1 MFASLR
7 LCVIYFKS
15 IVKMTLAE
23 AQKLDFALVENFQS
37 LYQDVQQSALF
48 SDSKTFTDAVAKGSL
63 NEILEDYQKQQKCS
77 DFDIHVFVENHFI
90 LPAEKPTGYQSD
102 LNKPIRLHIEDLWDV
117 LTRQPEDT
125 GGTLIPLPYPYVIPG
140 GRFREIYYWDSYFT
154 LLGLQTSQR
163 FDLVESMV
171 NNFAY
176 LIDRIGFI
184 PNGNRTYYL
193 GRSQPPF
200 FSLMISLLAK
210 IKGEIVWKTYL
221 PQLEK
226 EYSFWMRGQDEVNSS
241 TLRLVKMPDGSILN
255 RYWDDIPLPRP
266 EAYKEDVELAEH
278 ITDQL
283 PEDIYRHVRAAA
295 ESGWD
300 FSSRWFKDGK
310 NMTTIHTTDI
320 IPVDLNCL
328 LWNLEKNLQHAH
340 QLQGNHIEANRYL
353 ERANQR
359 QKAIQNYCWNESLGF
374 YFDYDWKSHKP
385 KNSYTL
391 AAAFALFFNICS
403 TEQAQKVAEMLKD
416 KFLQKNGLLTTLN
429 FTPQQWDAPNG
440 WAPLQWIAY
449 QGLKNYA
456 FHELAQQVIQNWTSN
471 NEVYYKKTGKMMEKY
486 NVLTDELSAQ
496 GGEYPNQDGFGW
508 TNGVYLKMMDCHAAS
523 I

>member
-1 MFASLR
+1 
-7 LCVIYFKS
+7 
-15 IVKMTLAE
+15 MTLAE
-23 AQKLDFALVENFQS
+23 AQKLDFALAENFQA

-48 SDSKTFTDAVAKGSL
+48 SDSKTFTDAIAKDSL
-63 NEILEDYQKQQKCS
+63 TDILEEYQKQKKRI
-77 DFDIHVFVENHFI
+77 DFDVQVFVEDHFT
-90 LPAEKPTGYQSD
+90 LPSEKPTSYHSD
-102 LNKPIRLHIEDLWDV
+102 PNKPIHQHIEDLWDI
-117 LTRQPEDT
+117 LTRQPENT
-125 GGTLIPLPYPYVIPG
+125 GGTLIPLPHSYVVPG

-154 LLGLQTSQR
+154 MLGLQASQR

-200 FSLMISLLAK
+200 FSLMVDLLAE
-210 IKGEIVWKTYL
+210 IKGDDTWKKYL
-221 PQLEK
+221 PQMEK
-226 EYSFWMRGQDEVNSS
+226 EYAFWMRGQELL
-241 TLRLVKMPDGSILN
+241 TLSAFHSVKMPDGSILN

-266 EAYKEDVELAEH
+266 EAYKEDVELTEH

-283 PEDIYRHVRAAA
+283 PEDVYRHVRAAA

-300 FSSRWFKDGK
+300 FSSRWFKDGE

-328 LWNLEKNLQHAH
+328 LWNLEKSIQKAY
-340 QLQGNHIEANRYL
+340 QLQGKHVEANRYS
-353 ERANQR
+353 EKATQR

-374 YFDYDWKSHKP
+374 YFDYDWKRNEP

-391 AAAFALFFNICS
+391 AAAFPLFFNIC
-403 TEQAQKVAEMLKD
+403 TDGQAQRVAEVLKN
-416 KFLQKNGLLTTLN
+416 KFLQKKGLLTTLR

-449 QGLKNYA
+449 QGLKNYQL
-456 FHELAQQVIQNWTSN
+456 HELAQQAALSWTSN
-471 NEVYYKKTGKMMEKY
+471 NETYYQKTGKMMEKY
-486 NVLTDELSAQ
+486 NVLTDEISAQ

-508 TNGVYLKMMDCHAAS
+508 TNGVYLKMIADLQQ
-523 I
+523 